1 MTNRL
6 TLTNAG
12 QNSGNALILL
22 GASFSY
28 QWTNMTNEFPISGK
42 YTGIIETNFKGWQN
56 PVMNV
61 SFYIETDSPTVGSIT
76 WTQWNNIV
84 KDSVNHTYLNLKYGT
99 SDTSLIS
106 FASVAA
112 GSTGTSSINIQIKD
126 YQLQVDPNKINRLY
140 ITFNCIE
147 TK

>member
-12 QNSGNALILL
+12 QNSGNPLILL
-22 GASFSY
+22 GSSFNY
-28 QWTNMTNEFPISGK
+28 QWTNLTNEFPIPGK
-42 YTGIIETNFKGWQN
+42 FTGIIETNFKGWQN
-56 PVMNV
+56 PIMNI
-61 SFYIETDSPTVGSIT
+61 SFYIETDSPTAGAIT

-84 KDSVNHTYLNLKYGT
+84 KDAVNHTYLNLKYGT

-112 GSTGTSSINIQIKD
+112 GSTGTSSIPIQIKD
-126 YQLQVDPNKINRLY
+126 YQLQVDPGKFNRLY
-140 ITFNCIE
+140 ITFNCVE